1 MLLLFY
7 SCHAIDN
14 PSMHSEITMLRQYGP
29 NVPEETLSRLVK
41 AFSELRTM
49 ADEGQIQVIIS
60 LPLLWAPSYGFK
72 PHIGLDRS
80 PNRFVVFFLFQ
91 YPYSTREV
99 VNIVK
104 HLEKFPSE
112 GLGNVVRNVFDFDS
126 YNKETKES
134 LNEILRKHGM

>member
-49 ADEGQIQVIIS
+49 ADEGQIQVILS
-60 LPLLWAPSYGFK
+60 LLVLATPSYSFN
-72 PHIGLDRS
+72 LT
-80 PNRFVVFFLFQ
+80 Q
-91 YPYSTREV
+91 YWAS
-99 VNIVK
+99 
-104 HLEKFPSE
+104 
-112 GLGNVVRNVFDFDS
+112 
-126 YNKETKES
+126 
-134 LNEILRKHGM
+134 

>member
-1 MLLLFY
+1 MLLLFF

-60 LPLLWAPSYGFK
+60 LPLLWAPSYGFRFE
-72 PHIGLDRS
+72 PHIELHRY
-80 PNRFVVFFLFQ
+80 PNRFVVFFNFSIHTL
-91 YPYSTREV
+91 RE
-99 VNIVK
+99 K
-104 HLEKFPSE
+104 W
-112 GLGNVVRNVFDFDS
+112 
-126 YNKETKES
+126 
-134 LNEILRKHGM
+134 

>member
-60 LPLLWAPSYGFK
+60 LPLLCAPSYCF
-72 PHIGLDRS
+72 
-80 PNRFVVFFLFQ
+80 
-91 YPYSTREV
+91 
-99 VNIVK
+99 
-104 HLEKFPSE
+104 
-112 GLGNVVRNVFDFDS
+112 
-126 YNKETKES
+126 
-134 LNEILRKHGM
+134 

>member
-1 MLLLFY
+1 M
-7 SCHAIDN
+7 S
-14 PSMHSEITMLRQYGP
+14 
-29 NVPEETLSRLVK
+29 LS
-41 AFSELRTM
+41 
-49 ADEGQIQVIIS
+49 
-60 LPLLWAPSYGFK
+60 FK
-72 PHIGLDRS
+72 
-80 PNRFVVFFLFQ
+80 NFLQ

-104 HLEKFPSE
+104 HLEKFPTE

>member
-1 MLLLFY
+1 MVL
-7 SCHAIDN
+7 
-14 PSMHSEITMLRQYGP
+14 
-29 NVPEETLSRLVK
+29 
-41 AFSELRTM
+41 
-49 ADEGQIQVIIS
+49 
-60 LPLLWAPSYGFK
+60 K

>member
-1 MLLLFY
+1 MKTVKY
-7 SCHAIDN
+7 I
-14 PSMHSEITMLRQYGP
+14 EIPIL
-29 NVPEETLSRLVK
+29 
-41 AFSELRTM
+41 
-49 ADEGQIQVIIS
+49 GQAMS
-60 LPLLWAPSYGFK
+60 KKLY
-72 PHIGLDRS
+72 
-80 PNRFVVFFLFQ
+80 FLFQ

-104 HLEKFPSE
+104 HLEKFPDE